1 MDIKVLRLGHRY
13 SRDKRLSTHLCL
25 VARAFGADEIIF
37 DIWDS
42 MLEQSMERVVKEWGG
57 SFKITFTTN
66 WRGYVKNFA
75 GDKIHLTMYG
85 INIDE
90 YIHRIM
96 SSKRDKLIIVGGKK
110 VPSDVYSLVD
120 FNVAIGN
127 QPHSEV
133 AALAIILDRIFN
145 GEELRREFKGKK
157 RIIPKEKGKRVIED
171 KNN

>member
-1 MDIKVLRLGHRY
+1 MKISVLRLGHRY
-13 SRDKRLSTHLCL
+13 ARDKRVSTHICL

-42 MLEQSMERVVKEWGG
+42 MLEQSIEKVVQEWGG
-57 SFKITFTTN
+57 GFKITFTTN
-66 WRGYVKNFA
+66 WKKYLQEFR

-90 YIHRIM
+90 HLDEIR
-96 SSKRDKLIIVGGKK
+96 SSQRDKIIIIGGKK
-110 VPSDVYSLVD
+110 VPSELYSLVD

-133 AALAIILDRIFN
+133 AALAVFLDRFFR
-145 GEELRREFKGKK
+145 GEELKK
-157 RIIPKEKGKRVIED
+157 KFDGRKKIIPQQNGKQLQ
-171 KNN
+171 

>member
-1 MDIKVLRLGHRY
+1 MKISVLRLGHRY
-13 SRDKRLSTHLCL
+13 ARDKRVSTHICL

-42 MLEQSMERVVKEWGG
+42 MLEQSIERVVQEWGG
-57 SFKITFTTN
+57 RFRITFTTN
-66 WRGYVKNFA
+66 WKKYLQEFR

-90 YIHRIM
+90 HLDEIR
-96 SSKRDKLIIVGGKK
+96 SSHRDKIIIIGGKK
-110 VPSDVYSLVD
+110 VPSELYSLVD

-133 AALAIILDRIFN
+133 AALAVFLDRFFK
-145 GEELRREFKGKK
+145 GEELKK
-157 RIIPKEKGKRVIED
+157 KFDGRKKIIPQDNGKQLQ
-171 KNN
+171 

>member
-1 MDIKVLRLGHRY
+1 MKISVLRLGHRY
-13 SRDKRLSTHLCL
+13 ARDKRVSTHICL

-42 MLEQSMERVVKEWGG
+42 MLEQSIEKVVQEWGG
-57 SFKITFTTN
+57 GFKITFTTN
-66 WRGYVKNFA
+66 WKKYLQEFR

-90 YIHRIM
+90 HLDEIR
-96 SSKRDKLIIVGGKK
+96 SSQRDKIIIIGGKK
-110 VPSDVYSLVD
+110 VPSELYSLVD

-133 AALAIILDRIFN
+133 AALAVFLDRFFR
-145 GEELRREFKGKK
+145 GEELKK
-157 RIIPKEKGKRVIED
+157 KFDGRKKIIPQKNGKELQ
-171 KNN
+171 

>member
-1 MDIKVLRLGHRY
+1 MKISVLRLGHRY
-13 SRDKRLSTHLCL
+13 ARDKRVSTHICL

-42 MLEQSMERVVKEWGG
+42 MLEQSIEKVVQEWGG
-57 SFKITFTTN
+57 RFKITFTTN
-66 WRGYVKNFA
+66 WKKYLQEFR

-90 YIHRIM
+90 HLDEIR
-96 SSKRDKLIIVGGKK
+96 SSQRDKIIIIGGKK
-110 VPSDVYSLVD
+110 VPSELYSLVD

-133 AALAIILDRIFN
+133 AALAVFLDRFFR
-145 GEELRREFKGKK
+145 GEELKK
-157 RIIPKEKGKRVIED
+157 KFDGRKKIIPQQNGKQLQ
-171 KNN
+171 

>member
-1 MDIKVLRLGHRY
+1 M
-13 SRDKRLSTHLCL
+13 STHICL

-42 MLEQSMERVVKEWGG
+42 MLEQSIERVVQEWGG
-57 SFKITFTTN
+57 RFRITFTTN
-66 WRGYVKNFA
+66 WKKYLQEFR

-90 YIHRIM
+90 HLDEIR
-96 SSKRDKLIIVGGKK
+96 SSHRDKIIIIGGKK
-110 VPSDVYSLVD
+110 VPSELYSLVD

-133 AALAIILDRIFN
+133 AALAVFLDRFFK
-145 GEELRREFKGKK
+145 GEELKK
-157 RIIPKEKGKRVIED
+157 KFDGRKKIIPQDNGKQLQ
-171 KNN
+171 